1 MIENALL
8 IGILILICVLTD
20 GTLLILVKLLPRY
33 DLTEVKTMRWEAGN
47 PPMKYPKY
55 TLPMQY
61 FGYMFLFMA
70 AEPIVVILLLFSAY
84 CMEENVKMYFSVLL
98 LLSLLLL
105 LPALYVGYK
114 IALEMAESKAEKS

>member
-1 MIENALL
+1 
-8 IGILILICVLTD
+8 
-20 GTLLILVKLLPRY
+20 
-33 DLTEVKTMRWEAGN
+33 
-47 PPMKYPKY
+47 MKYPKY

-84 CMEENVKMYFSVLL
+84 PGLGFSVLL

-105 LPALYVGYK
+105 IPALYVGYK
-114 IALEMAESKAEKS
+114 IALEMAESKVEKS

>member
-20 GTLLILVKLLPRY
+20 GILLILVKLLPRY
-33 DLTEVKTMRWEAGN
+33 DLTEVKMMRWEAGN

-84 CMEENVKMYFSVLL
+84 PGLGFSVLL
-98 LLSLLLL
+98 LLSLLIL

-114 IALEMAESKAEKS
+114 MALEMAESKVEKVKYI